1 MGRTKEVPE
10 NIERQVIY
18 NYLELKQGLT
28 TAGQE
33 YGLSQYMVEKILR
46 KYGVKKRTYTESKQE
61 SRKYSCNDDYFKMQS
76 PNMAYILG
84 LIASDGSV
92 SKKENLI
99 AIQLLESDKSILEEI
114 RGETQSERPL
124 AMYTRKNTG
133 HIVATFRVWSKSW
146 KDDLTHY
153 GIVPNK
159 TFILKPPEL
168 LKPEYRI
175 DFIRGYFDGD
185 GSIYQVPSQN
195 KLGVDIVGAS
205 KEMIEWI
212 HNELVNH
219 YHLMLPRPTT
229 EVLNNGTV
237 MYKVRTNSKEEVKK
251 IYELFYSN
259 GGLCMQR
266 KKRKFETLLNIPRDS
281 NSLDEE

>member
-1 MGRTKEVPE
+1 
-10 NIERQVIY
+10 
-18 NYLELKQGLT
+18 
-28 TAGQE
+28 
-33 YGLSQYMVEKILR
+33 MVEKILR
-46 KYGVKKRTYTESKQE
+46 KYGIKKRTYTESKQE
-61 SRKYSCNDDYFKMQS
+61 GRKYSCNDDYFKVQS

-114 RGETQSERPL
+114 RKETQSERPL
-124 AMYTRKNTG
+124 SMYTRKNTG
-133 HIVATFRVWSKSW
+133 HIIATFRVWSKSW
-146 KDDLTHY
+146 KDDLAHY

-185 GSIYQVPSQN
+185 GSIYSNPSQN

-205 KEMIEWI
+205 KEMMEWI

-219 YHLMLPRPTT
+219 YHLMLPRPAT

-251 IYELFYSN
+251 IYELLYSN